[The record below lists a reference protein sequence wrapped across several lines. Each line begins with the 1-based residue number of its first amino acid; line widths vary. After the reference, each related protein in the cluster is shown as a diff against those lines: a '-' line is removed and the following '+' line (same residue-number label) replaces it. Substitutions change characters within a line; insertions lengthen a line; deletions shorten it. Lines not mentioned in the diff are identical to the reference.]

1 MNILH
6 YTLGLAPQRSGG
18 LTKYATDLMMEQ
30 TKRHTIS
37 LLYPAGYRPLRQ
49 RIDWKKGDN
58 HHQIRTFRLRN
69 TFPVPILYGIKSP
82 FDFMGTR
89 VFQQR
94 DMERLYQEIR
104 PDVFHVHSLMGL
116 PKELLAFFSSKG
128 VKQVFSSHD
137 YFGICP
143 KVNLINHHGEMCTNP
158 SQETC
163 FDCNASSPTTSF
175 LRLRNSSLALN
186 LKNNTLIRRL
196 LK

>member
-6 YTLGLAPQRSGG
+6 YSLGLPPQRSGG
-18 LTKYATDLMMEQ
+18 LIKYATDLMMEQ
-30 TKRHTIS
+30 ANRHRVS
-37 LLYPAGYRPLRQ
+37 LLYPTGYIPLRS
-49 RIDWKKGDN
+49 RISWKQGEN
-58 HHQIRTFRLRN
+58 HHQIRTFRLKN

-82 FDFMGTR
+82 LDFMDKR
-89 VFQQR
+89 VFQQQ
-94 DMERLYQEIR
+94 DMETLYQEIR

-116 PKELLAFFSSKG
+116 PKELLEFFASKG

-143 KVNLINHHGEMCTNP
+143 KVNLINHHGELCANP

-163 FDCNASSPTTSF
+163 SDCNVSSPTTSF
-175 LRLRNSSLALN
+175 LRLRNSSIALN
-186 LKNNTLIRRL
+186 LKNNPLIRRL